1 MFLFEVTDALEA
13 AKIRYAIVGGYAL
26 AFHGIVRAT
35 MDIDLILSLNLQQ
48 FEKAEKAL
56 LSINLKSRLP
66 IRAQDVIKMRKE
78 YIENRN
84 LTSWSFVNYQDPT
97 RQVDILI
104 TDDVTNMTV
113 QKITIKQRKIA
124 VVSLEDLLQ
133 MKVKAGRPQ
142 DLIDIN
148 NIKKMLHEKK
158 TE

>member
-84 LTSWSFVNYQDPT
+84 LTSWSFVDYQDPT